1 MTKELEFS
9 IKIIFCLVWA
19 FSLCLITVI
28 VLYKEN
34 KSSFHMRKQ
43 TVPQLYFPLI
53 STEGGNVL
61 HSTVGSRVASYH
73 QPPNLSHIHTWL
85 YSRSMNRS
93 ESIPREEGTIP
104 CLGMFFTRSPGKVSY
119 SIYFSYMALN
129 HLKARTWA

>member
-9 IKIIFCLVWA
+9 IIFCLFWA

-28 VLYKEN
+28 VLYKDH

-85 YSRSMNRS
+85 HSRSMNRS
-93 ESIPREEGTIP
+93 ESIPREEWITL
-104 CLGMFFTRSPGKVSY
+104 CLGLFFTRSPVKVSY

-129 HLKARTWA
+129 HLKARSWA